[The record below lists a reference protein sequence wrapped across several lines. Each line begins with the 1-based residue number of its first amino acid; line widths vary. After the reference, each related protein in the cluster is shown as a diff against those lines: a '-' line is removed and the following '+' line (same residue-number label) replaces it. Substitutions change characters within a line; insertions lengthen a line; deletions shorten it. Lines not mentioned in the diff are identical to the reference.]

1 MTPSFPPPVPS
12 LPRHPS
18 RRSLGS
24 TFLGSKEK
32 TKKKTTKKL
41 EHSNTLSLEDAKI
54 KPVGSNLVLQIM
66 G

>member
-1 MTPSFPPPVPS
+1 MTPSFAPPVPS
-12 LPRHPS
+12 LPRRPS

-24 TFLGSKEK
+24 TFLGCKEK
-32 TKKKTTKKL
+32 KNKKL

-54 KPVGSNLVLQIM
+54 KPAGSNLVLQIT